1 MKFMITCDEA
11 ATICDKRQYKEAAFL
26 ERIRLTLHV
35 LICGG
40 CTLYAKQNRKMSQFF
55 KLKSAD
61 CKKKTHCL
69 TIEEKELLKKE
80 LENFNK

>member
-35 LICGG
+35 LICEG
-40 CTLYAKQNRKMSQFF
+40 CTLYVKQNRKMSHFF

-61 CKKKTHCL
+61 CKKETNYL
-69 TIEEKELLKKE
+69 TTEEKEHLRKE
-80 LENFNK
+80 LESFNK